1 MPSMYLLMNLYEA
14 FAFDFYVTFYVL
26 QEAYL
31 HKTLPTMAP
40 RKANPMLN
48 ATVEFV
54 HNKQG
59 IGRGKVL
66 KVINLDVL
74 HGTRLP
80 KGCYGV
86 AVISVYGGKDAP
98 LPHLVPMEDNI
109 KTLKEAINTTIAW
122 PKEDL
127 VYFLF

>member
-1 MPSMYLLMNLYEA
+1 
-14 FAFDFYVTFYVL
+14 
-26 QEAYL
+26 
-31 HKTLPTMAP
+31 
-40 RKANPMLN
+40 MLN

-59 IGRGKVL
+59 IGPGKVL
-66 KVINLDVL
+66 KVSNLDVL

-127 VYFLF
+127 V

>member
-1 MPSMYLLMNLYEA
+1 
-14 FAFDFYVTFYVL
+14 
-26 QEAYL
+26 
-31 HKTLPTMAP
+31 MAP

-59 IGRGKVL
+59 IGWENFFKVS
-66 KVINLDVL
+66 NLDVL

-80 KGCYGV
+80 KCCYGV
-86 AVISVYGGKDAP
+86 VVISVYGGKDAP

-127 VYFLF
+127 V